1 MSKKRVQSR
10 QMRRQMRQIKPK
22 ATAAAAGGK
31 EQKRQRERYV
41 ASGGLLQGYAPDLVL
56 RLGWYSVAA
65 AVACLLVM
73 AALIAFLPYGLPV
86 RIAAALPWLV
96 PIVFLASFLAP
107 AFRLAWKDRKAE
119 PRVVQGNLLGAS
131 NASTS
136 LGLGMLMLQTRG
148 GMEQYLVRPD
158 RLSKVPGN
166 QVPVIL
172 TVTPNLRHVR
182 SVAVMGQRMVGR
194 PEPPVPEVMRRLRLM
209 PIATPA
215 ALAAAALVGDEAVA
229 FSPIPNDALHAAL
242 AVVAGTALAA
252 AVYGASFLLQRRLMT
267 QVQALMPKG

>member
-1 MSKKRVQSR
+1 MSKKRTR

-22 ATAAAAGGK
+22 AAVAASSDK
-31 EQKRQRERYV
+31 QQKRQRERYV

-56 RLGWYSVAA
+56 RIGWFSLGA
-65 AVACLLVM
+65 AVLCLLVM

-86 RIAAALPWLV
+86 RIAAGLPWLV
-96 PIVFLASFLAP
+96 PIVFLASFVAP

-148 GMEQYLVRPD
+148 GMEQYLVKPE

-166 QVPVIL
+166 QVSVML

-182 SVAVMGQRMVGR
+182 SVAVMGQRMVAR
-194 PEPPVPEVMRRLRLM
+194 PEPPVPEVMRRLRIL

-215 ALAAAALVGDEAVA
+215 ALAAAALVGDESVA
-229 FSPIPNDALHAAL
+229 LSPIPNDGLHAAL

-252 AVYGASFLLQRRLMT
+252 AVYGVSLLLQRRLMA
-267 QVQALMPKG
+267 QVQALMPKT